1 MEESRR
7 TIVSKLSIIVGDV
20 VYFQKVSIPEKVSVD
35 VSGMIVK
42 VSGEK
47 GNLER
52 NFSEQL
58 RGTAIKFE
66 KSDKELKVSSENE
79 EREIRSLIGTIRGH
93 IKNMIDGVTSGFT
106 YKLKIVYSHFPV
118 TVKTEK
124 DKVLIQNFLGERTPR
139 VAKILGNTQVKI
151 EGQEVFVT
159 GSDLEKVSQTAANI
173 EQACRIVGYDK
184 KIFQDGIYI
193 VSKGD

>member
-1 MEESRR
+1 M
-7 TIVSKLSIIVGDV
+7 
-20 VYFQKVSIPEKVSVD
+20 YFQKVSIPEKVSVD
-35 VSGMIVK
+35 VSGSVVK

-47 GNLER
+47 GTLER
-52 NFSEQL
+52 DFAEQL
-58 RGTAIKFE
+58 RGTGIKFE
-66 KSDKELKVSSENE
+66 KSNKELKVSSENE
-79 EREIRSLIGTIRGH
+79 KRKIRSLIGTVRGH
-93 IKNMIDGVTSGFT
+93 IKNMVDGVTNGFT

-139 VAKILGNTQVKI
+139 VAEILGNAQVKI
-151 EGQEVFVT
+151 EGQEVFVS
-159 GSDLEKVSQTAANI
+159 GADLEKVSQTAANI